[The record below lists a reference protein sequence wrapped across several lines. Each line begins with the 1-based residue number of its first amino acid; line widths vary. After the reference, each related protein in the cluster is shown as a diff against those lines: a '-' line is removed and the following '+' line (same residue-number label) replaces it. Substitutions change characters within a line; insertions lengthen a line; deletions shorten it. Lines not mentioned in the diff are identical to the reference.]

1 LKADYPIG
9 SIYILGQN
17 NLKFPSPLMGEGQ
30 GEGENKLST
39 EKNMKRDINAIAR
52 EKFDLIVVGGGIIG
66 TGIARDASLRGIRTL
81 LIEKEDFGYGTT
93 SRSSRLIHGGLRYLR
108 MLEFHLVRQDLLE
121 REVLLKIAPHLVHPF
136 PFIIPITSLYYQVA
150 LSMGVRMYDVMASGK
165 TMPSH
170 QHLSRHEVLEMEPEL
185 EELKGLRGALLYYDC
200 QAPYTERLGIE
211 NVLSA
216 AENGAVVLNHAQL
229 TGFLRDGSDVR
240 GIEMLDCLSGEP
252 HKVRARL
259 VVNAAGHWVD
269 CVRDLLRSGP
279 ASAVRRT
286 KGIHL
291 LTPRLTQRAL
301 VLFSPVDGRLF
312 FVMPWLDYTL
322 IGTTDTDY
330 NGDLDDVCA
339 EKSDVDYMM
348 ASVHQVFPKLHQEDI
363 FFTMAG
369 LRSLVHSGGE
379 RPSDITREHRVLDH
393 KVKDGIDGLV
403 SVLGGKITAYRAVAK
418 DAVDTVCRK
427 LRVRAAC
434 TTAEVPL
441 PGAPA
446 VSQQKMADAAR
457 ESSLPLNIVRHLAAL
472 YGSRFLQVLKYVEGN
487 KRGGQRL
494 CPHTPDIL
502 AQVEHSV
509 KEESALTVADFL
521 FRRSNVGLMSCQGL
535 DAVETVAQEMGRL
548 LKWSQTERRRQVDD
562 YRARAALSQHF
573 RSDTDRKSKK
583 TKKV

>member
-1 LKADYPIG
+1 
-9 SIYILGQN
+9 
-17 NLKFPSPLMGEGQ
+17 
-30 GEGENKLST
+30 
-39 EKNMKRDINAIAR
+39 MKRDIDAIAR

-66 TGIARDASLRGIRTL
+66 TGIARDASLRGIKTL

-121 REVLLKIAPHLVHPF
+121 REVLLKIAPHLVHAF
-136 PFIIPITSLYYQVA
+136 PFIIPITSLYYEVA
-150 LSMGVRMYDVMASGK
+150 LSIGVRMYDVMASGK
-165 TMPSH
+165 SMPSH
-170 QHLSRHEVLEMEPEL
+170 QHLSRREVLEIEPEL
-185 EELKGLRGALLYYDC
+185 EGLKGLRGALLYYDC

-216 AENGAVVLNHAQL
+216 AENGATIINHAQL
-229 TGFLRDGSDVR
+229 TGFIRDGNDVR
-240 GIEMLDCLSGEP
+240 GIEMLDCLSGETY
-252 HKVRARL
+252 KVKARL

-279 ASAVRRT
+279 ASTVRRT

-291 LTPRLTQRAL
+291 LTPRLTQKAL

-330 NGDLDDVCA
+330 SGDLDAVCA
-339 EKSDVDYMM
+339 EEADVAYML
-348 ASVHQVFPKLHQEDI
+348 AGIREVFPKLREDDVI
-363 FFTMAG
+363 YTMAG
-369 LRSLVHSGGE
+369 LRSLAHIGGE
-379 RPSDITREHRVLDH
+379 RASNITREHKVLDH
-393 KVKDGIDGLV
+393 KKRDGIEGLV

-427 LRVRAAC
+427 LGVKTAC

-446 VSQQKMADAAR
+446 VPQVKMAHAAR
-457 ESSLPLNIVRHLAAL
+457 ESSLPLNTVRHLAAL
-472 YGSRFLQVLKYVEGN
+472 YGSRFSQILDLVQHD

-494 CPHTPDIL
+494 CPHCPDLL
-502 AQVEHSV
+502 AQVQHSV

-521 FRRSNVGLMSCQGL
+521 LRRSAVGLMSCQGL

-548 LKWSQTERRRQVDD
+548 LKWSQAEQRRQVGA
-562 YRARAALSQHF
+562 YRAQAALGQHF
-573 RSDTDRKSKK
+573 RSGSGKPLKK

>member
-1 LKADYPIG
+1 
-9 SIYILGQN
+9 
-17 NLKFPSPLMGEGQ
+17 
-30 GEGENKLST
+30 
-39 EKNMKRDINAIAR
+39 MKRNIDAIAG

-66 TGIARDASLRGIRTL
+66 TGIARDASLRGIKTL
-81 LIEKEDFGYGTT
+81 LIEKEDFGCGTT

-136 PFIIPITSLYYQVA
+136 PFLIPITNLYYEAA
-150 LSMGVRMYDVMASGK
+150 LGIGLRMYDVMASGK
-165 TMPSH
+165 SMPSH
-170 QHLSRHEVLEMEPEL
+170 QHLSRREVLEIEPEL
-185 EELKGLRGALLYYDC
+185 EGLKGLRGSLLYYDC

-216 AENGAVVLNHAQL
+216 AENGATIINHAQL
-229 TGFLRDGSDVR
+229 TGFIRDGNDVR
-240 GIEMLDCLSGEP
+240 GIEMLDCLSGETY
-252 HKVRARL
+252 KVKARL

-279 ASAVRRT
+279 ASTVRRT

-291 LTPRLTQRAL
+291 VTPRLTQKAL

-330 NGDLDDVCA
+330 KGDLDAVCA
-339 EKSDVDYMM
+339 DNADVDYILG
-348 ASVHQVFPKLHQEDI
+348 SVRQVFPKLREEDI

-369 LRSLVHSGGE
+369 LRSLAHIGGE
-379 RPSDITREHRVLDH
+379 RASNITREHKVLDH
-393 KVKDGIDGLV
+393 KQRDGIEGLV

-418 DAVDTVCRK
+418 DAVNTVCRK
-427 LRVRAAC
+427 LGVKATC

-446 VSQQKMADAAR
+446 VSQQNMADAAR
-457 ESSLPLNIVRHLAAL
+457 ESSLPLNTVRHLAAL
-472 YGSRFLQVLKYVEGN
+472 YGSRFAQVLKLVESN
-487 KRGGQRL
+487 KRGGQRV

-509 KEESALTVADFL
+509 KEESALTVADFML
-521 FRRSNVGLMSCQGL
+521 RRSNAGLMSCQGL

-548 LKWSQTERRRQVDD
+548 LKWSQAEQRRQVED
-562 YRARAALSQHF
+562 YRAQAALGQHF
-573 RSDTDRKSKK
+573 RDGSGKKLSKP
-583 TKKV
+583 KKV

>member
-1 LKADYPIG
+1 
-9 SIYILGQN
+9 
-17 NLKFPSPLMGEGQ
+17 
-30 GEGENKLST
+30 
-39 EKNMKRDINAIAR
+39 MKRDIDTIAK

-66 TGIARDASLRGIRTL
+66 TGIARDASLRGIKTL

-108 MLEFHLVRQDLLE
+108 MMELHLVRQDLLE
-121 REVLLKIAPHLVHPF
+121 REILLKIAPHLVHPF
-136 PFIIPITSLYYQVA
+136 PFLIPITNLYYDVA
-150 LSMGVRMYDVMASGK
+150 LGIGVRMYDIMASGK
-165 TMPSH
+165 SMPSH
-170 QHLSRHEVLEMEPEL
+170 QHLSRREVLETEPEL
-185 EELKGLRGALLYYDC
+185 EGLKGLRGALLYYDC

-216 AENGAVVLNHAQL
+216 AENGAAIVNHAQL
-229 TGFLRDGSDVR
+229 TGFLRDGDDVC
-240 GIEMLDCLSGEP
+240 GVEMLDCLSGETY
-252 HKVRARL
+252 KVRARL

-279 ASAVRRT
+279 ASTVRRT

-291 LTPRLTQRAL
+291 LTPRLTQKAL

-330 NGDLDDVCA
+330 KGDLDAICA
-339 EKSDVDYMM
+339 DKADVDYMLG
-348 ASVHQVFPKLHQEDI
+348 SVRQVFPKLRKEDI
-363 FFTMAG
+363 FFTFAG
-369 LRSLVHSGGE
+369 LRALVFSGGE

-393 KVKDGIDGLV
+393 KPKDGIEGLV
-403 SVLGGKITAYRAVAK
+403 SVLGGKVTAYRAVAK

-427 LRVRAAC
+427 LEVKAAC

-446 VSQQKMADAAR
+446 VSEQKMASAAR
-457 ESSLPLNIVRHLAAL
+457 ESSLPLNTVRHLAAL
-472 YGSRFLQVLKYVEGN
+472 YGSRLSQVLKYVKSN

-494 CPHTPDIL
+494 CTHTPDIL

-509 KEESALTVADFL
+509 KEESAFTVADFL
-521 FRRSNVGLMSCQGL
+521 LRRTNTGLMSCQGL

-548 LKWSQTERRRQVDD
+548 LKWSQAEQRRQIED
-562 YRARAALSQHF
+562 YRARAALGQHF
-573 RSDTDRKSKK
+573 RDISEKKSSKSKK
-583 TKKV
+583 V

>member
-1 LKADYPIG
+1 
-9 SIYILGQN
+9 
-17 NLKFPSPLMGEGQ
+17 
-30 GEGENKLST
+30 
-39 EKNMKRDINAIAR
+39 MKRDINAVAR

-66 TGIARDASLRGIRTL
+66 TGIARDASLRGIKTL

-121 REVLLKIAPHLVHPF
+121 REVLLKIAPHLVHAF
-136 PFIIPITSLYYQVA
+136 PFIIPITSLYYEAA

-165 TMPSH
+165 SMPSH
-170 QHLSRHEVLEMEPEL
+170 QHLSRSKVLEIEPEL
-185 EELKGLRGALLYYDC
+185 EGLKGLRGALLYYDC
-200 QAPYTERLGIE
+200 QAPFTERLGIE

-216 AENGAVVLNHAQL
+216 AENGATIINHAQL
-229 TGFLRDGSDVR
+229 TGFIREGNDVR
-240 GIEMLDCLSGEP
+240 GIEMLDCLSGKTY
-252 HKVRARL
+252 KVKSRL

-269 CVRDLLRSGP
+269 CVSDLLRGGP
-279 ASAVRRT
+279 ASTVRRT

-291 LTPRLTQRAL
+291 LTPRLTQKAL

-322 IGTTDTDY
+322 ICTTDTDY
-330 NGDLDDVCA
+330 KGDLDAVCA
-339 EKSDVDYMM
+339 DKADVDYML
-348 ASVHQVFPKLHQEDI
+348 AGIRQVFPKLREEDI
-363 FFTMAG
+363 FYTFAG
-369 LRSLVHSGGE
+369 LRSLVYSGGE

-393 KVKDGIDGLV
+393 KSRDGIEGLV

-418 DAVDTVCRK
+418 DAVNTVCRK
-427 LRVRAAC
+427 LGVKATC
-434 TTAEVPL
+434 TTAEVLL

-446 VSQQKMADAAR
+446 VPEKNVANAAR
-457 ESSLPLNIVRHLAAL
+457 ESSLPLNTVRHLAAL
-472 YGSRFLQVLKYVEGN
+472 YGSRFSQILDLVKHN

-494 CPHTPDIL
+494 CPHCPDIL

-521 FRRSNVGLMSCQGL
+521 LRRSNAGLMSCQGL

-548 LKWSQTERRRQVDD
+548 LKWSQAEQRRQIEA
-562 YRARAALSQHF
+562 YRARAALCQHF
-573 RSDTDRKSKK
+573 RAGSGKRSSKP
-583 TKKV
+583 KKV

>member
-1 LKADYPIG
+1 
-9 SIYILGQN
+9 
-17 NLKFPSPLMGEGQ
+17 
-30 GEGENKLST
+30 
-39 EKNMKRDINAIAR
+39 MKRDFDAIAK

-66 TGIARDASLRGIRTL
+66 TGIARDASLRGIKTL

-121 REVLLKIAPHLVHPF
+121 REALLKIAPHLVHAF
-136 PFIIPITSLYYQVA
+136 PFIIPITSLYYEIA
-150 LSMGVRMYDVMASGK
+150 LSIGVRMYDVMASGK
-165 TMPSH
+165 SMPSH
-170 QHLSRHEVLEMEPEL
+170 QHLSRREVLEIEPEL
-185 EELKGLRGALLYYDC
+185 EELKGLKGGLLYYDC
-200 QAPYTERLGIE
+200 QAPFTERLGIE

-216 AENGAVVLNHAQL
+216 TENGATVLNHAQL
-229 TGFLRDGSDVR
+229 TGFIRDGNDVH
-240 GIEMLDCLSGEP
+240 GIEMLDCLSGET
-252 HKVRARL
+252 HKVKARL

-269 CVRDLLRSGP
+269 CVRDLLRGGP
-279 ASAVRRT
+279 ASIVRRT

-291 LTPRLTQRAL
+291 VTPRLTQKAL

-330 NGDLDDVCA
+330 SGDLDAVCA
-339 EKSDVDYMM
+339 ERADVDYMLGGL
-348 ASVHQVFPKLHQEDI
+348 HQVFPKLRQEDI
-363 FFTMAG
+363 IYAMAG
-369 LRSLVHSGGE
+369 LRSLAHIGGE
-379 RPSDITREHRVLDH
+379 RASNITREHKVLDH
-393 KVKDGIDGLV
+393 KVRDGIEGLV

-418 DAVDTVCRK
+418 DVVNMVCRK
-427 LRVRAAC
+427 LKVEAEC

-446 VSQQKMADAAR
+446 VSQEKMAHAAR
-457 ESSLPLNIVRHLAAL
+457 ESSLPLNTVRHLAAL
-472 YGSRFLQVLKYVEGN
+472 YGSRFSQVLDLVQHD

-521 FRRSNVGLMSCQGL
+521 LRRTNAGLMSCQGL
-535 DAVETVAQEMGRL
+535 DAVDTVAQEMGRL
-548 LKWSQTERRRQVDD
+548 LKWSQAEQRRQVED
-562 YRARAALSQHF
+562 YCGWAAQCQHF
-573 RSDTDRKSKK
+573 RDGSGKKSSKP
-583 TKKV
+583 KKV

>member
-1 LKADYPIG
+1 
-9 SIYILGQN
+9 
-17 NLKFPSPLMGEGQ
+17 
-30 GEGENKLST
+30 
-39 EKNMKRDINAIAR
+39 MKRDVAALAG

-66 TGIARDASLRGIRTL
+66 TGIARDASLRGIKTL

-136 PFIIPITSLYYQVA
+136 PFLIPVTNLYYEAA
-150 LSMGVRMYDVMASGK
+150 LGLGVRMYDVMASGK
-165 TMPSH
+165 SMPSH
-170 QHLSRHEVLEMEPEL
+170 QHLSRREVLEIEPEL
-185 EELKGLRGALLYYDC
+185 DELNGLRGSLLYYDC

-216 AENGAVVLNHAQL
+216 AENGAVILNHAQL
-229 TGFLRDGSDVR
+229 TGFIRDGNDVG
-240 GIEMLDCLSGEP
+240 GIEMQDCLSGQTY
-252 HKVRARL
+252 KVKARL

-269 CVRDLLRSGP
+269 CVRDLLHSGP
-279 ASAVRRT
+279 ASTVRRT

-291 LTPRLTQRAL
+291 LTPRLTQKAL
-301 VLFSPVDGRLF
+301 VLFSPVDKRLF

-330 NGDLDDVCA
+330 KGDLDAVCA
-339 EKSDVDYMM
+339 DRADVDYMLG
-348 ASVHQVFPKLHQEDI
+348 SVRQVFPKLSEDDI
-363 FFTMAG
+363 FFTFAG
-369 LRSLVHSGGE
+369 LRSLVFSGGE

-393 KVKDGIDGLV
+393 KLKDGIGGLV

-418 DAVDTVCRK
+418 DATDTVCRK
-427 LRVRAAC
+427 LGVKAAC

-446 VSQQKMADAAR
+446 VSQEKMAGAAR
-457 ESSLPLNIVRHLAAL
+457 KSSLPLNTVRHLAAL
-472 YGSRFLQVLKYVEGN
+472 YGSRFSQVLKYVEGN

-509 KEESALTVADFL
+509 KEESAFTVADFL
-521 FRRSNVGLMSCQGL
+521 LRRSNAGLMSCQGL

-548 LKWSQTERRRQVDD
+548 LKWSQAEKKRQVED
-562 YRARAALSQHF
+562 YRVRAALGQHF
-573 RSDTDRKSKK
+573 RSGSVKKSRQL
-583 TKKV
+583 KKV